1 MKNKILSAAV
11 LILTSLFLLS
21 AKQISSS
28 PLLSGYSFGWYD
40 LYTYAKKGDLQM
52 ATAIYQ
58 KAKGKS
64 VETYTITGTRSPVRI
79 KIAESLLAT
88 DITQSP
94 NADPSTTIELYKL
107 AVDANNRYYS
117 PTNTANSTYSKINF
131 SAKSGGT
138 LVKINFSSPLA
149 PGEYAFI
156 DKTTTAT
163 NGNVTAWAFGID

>member
-1 MKNKILSAAV
+1 MKNKNLNAAV
-11 LILTSLFLLS
+11 IILTSLFLLS
-21 AKQISSS
+21 AKQVSPS

-64 VETYTITGTRSPVRI
+64 VETYTITGTRSSVRI
-79 KIAESLLAT
+79 KVAENLLAA
-88 DITQSP
+88 DISQSP

-117 PTNTANSTYSKINF
+117 PTNTASSTYSKINF
-131 SAKSGGT
+131 TVKTGGT
-138 LVKINFSSPLA
+138 LVRINFSSPLA
-149 PGEYAFI
+149 PGEYVFI

-163 NGNVTAWAFGID
+163 NGNVTVWTFGID